1 MDDAEGCAARII
13 GMQMEGDEA
22 FGKRACPVAP
32 EVANGL
38 AGLLVQ
44 QMNRNRQRRRILLRR
59 RVGIPLDGA
68 WRKPSRDVFRDRQ
81 RTPHKGGRSVKLI
94 FEAHGRV
101 AFWIV
106 SA

>member
-1 MDDAEGCAARII
+1 
-13 GMQMEGDEA
+13 
-22 FGKRACPVAP
+22 
-32 EVANGL
+32 
-38 AGLLVQ
+38 
-44 QMNRNRQRRRILLRR
+44 LLRR

-94 FEAHGRV
+94 FEAYGRV

-106 SA
+106 GARRH